1 MNMPPQIKAVLVIG
15 ASGFVGGH
23 LAKALLADG
32 YAVRCLARDPA
43 KAQELAA
50 SGCEVVQGDISD
62 LASVRRAV
70 ESVQAVYISVH
81 TLSPQTGAGALE
93 RFMEIEKNGLL
104 NIVAACREHGARR
117 LVYVTSLGISADARS
132 EWLRGRW
139 ETEQLLLN
147 SELDTTVI
155 RPGQIVGA
163 GGRGFEMMVGQA
175 KRRVAVVFG
184 TGRQKWRNIALSD
197 LIYYLVGVLNDSRS
211 YGKAYDVGND
221 DILTNPQMIDM
232 TAELLGRPHPYRLF
246 LPPLILNWL
255 APRVERSGKLPPGA
269 MRGLFDSMETDAV
282 GDPLPIR
289 RILPRPPLPY
299 REAVE
304 RALATQQRN

>member
-1 MNMPPQIKAVLVIG
+1 MPPQIKTVLVIG

-23 LAKALLADG
+23 LAKALLADR

-43 KAQELAA
+43 KAQGLAE

-81 TLSPQTGAGALE
+81 TLSPQTEAGAME

-104 NIVAACREHGARR
+104 NIVAACRENGARR
-117 LVYVTSLGISADARS
+117 LIYVTSLGISADARS

-147 SELDTTVI
+147 SGLDATVI

-184 TGRQKWRNIALSD
+184 VGRQKWRNIALSD
-197 LIYYLVGVLNDSRS
+197 LVYYLVGVLNDSRS
-211 YGKAYDVGND
+211 YGKAYDVGSD

-232 TAELLGRPHPYRLF
+232 TAELLGRAHPYKIF
-246 LPPLILNWL
+246 LPPLILNRL

-289 RILPRPPLPY
+289 QILPRPPLPY